1 MCTGAEM
8 MAISIATSA
17 AMGAAQMQ
25 MANQQAKQQAAI
37 ARQQAEA
44 EYAAAKAEAEARYAE
59 ANRQIA
65 ESQEKEIEDK
75 ADLIR
80 EANEELG
87 PLRAGETALTDG
99 SLGNLF
105 FENMYQN
112 SADLVRITE
121 NVDKQIDAQRSAKA
135 AASQG
140 YTNAVTIARNNAQN
154 TLMRANAASNSAK
167 LQAIGSTLQVAAS
180 ANRDR
185 VMLNAM
191 KGA

>member
-1 MCTGAEM
+1 MCEPVTM
-8 MAISIATSA
+8 MAISIGTSA
-17 AMGAAQMQ
+17 IMGAAQMQ
-25 MANQQAKQQAAI
+25 MANQQAKQQAAL

-44 EYAAAKAEAEARYAE
+44 EYAAAAQRAKAEYAE

-65 ESQEKEIEDK
+65 ESQEKELEDK

-87 PLRAGETALTDG
+87 TLRAGETALTEG

-105 FENMYQN
+105 FENQYQH

-121 NVDKQIDAQRSAKA
+121 NVDKQIAAQRAGKA

-140 YTNAVTIARNNAQN
+140 YTNAVTIAKNNAQN
-154 TLMRANAASNSAK
+154 TMVRANAASNSAA
-167 LQAIGSTLQVAAS
+167 LSAIGSTLQVAAS
-180 ANRDR
+180 ANKDR
-185 VMLNAM
+185 MMINAM
-191 KGA
+191 RA